1 MASTAVTDLSI
12 KAYSAL
18 TITVIPSRKKRGG
31 IGWNLGV
38 GIALA
43 FTYILFLRFSQMFV
57 YAGTMPAS
65 IALWIPNLVFALITV
80 FLYTKAQ
87 K

>member
-1 MASTAVTDLSI
+1 MLTLTLTLHAQSFETATQAVQNM
-12 KAYSAL
+12 
-18 TITVIPSRKKRGG
+18 G